1 MAAAT
6 DGKAKAFLLVNAF
19 ERKREVKPVVKGVAA
34 DETFTVYQLGGG
46 NARLSA
52 VGTWKPGDALE
63 IPSLGVIVAATD
75 FAGPRQ
81 ILIAGDS
88 LLEERTGGTSYGS
101 WGQQLGPWLK
111 DDVVI
116 DNLARSGRSSKSFV
130 TEGLWAKLLK
140 RIRKGDWVIVQFG
153 HNDVAK
159 QENRRTTV
167 DEFRQN
173 FERFADDVTA
183 RGGRPVFVSPT
194 CCWDFDSAGKFA
206 PRAYIRER
214 ADAMKAAAQAKGAV
228 FIDMTELT
236 ARELREKG
244 KADTR
249 IDYMISR
256 IGNADAMHTT
266 RWGAKRFAELFVREV
281 FESGSPF
288 AEAFK
293 TPAGMKSK
301 VKVAPVN

>member
-1 MAAAT
+1 
-6 DGKAKAFLLVNAF
+6 
-19 ERKREVKPVVKGVAA
+19 
-34 DETFTVYQLGGG
+34 
-46 NARLSA
+46 
-52 VGTWKPGDALE
+52 
-63 IPSLGVIVAATD
+63 
-75 FAGPRQ
+75 
-81 ILIAGDS
+81 
-88 LLEERTGGTSYGS
+88 
-101 WGQQLGPWLK
+101 
-111 DDVVI
+111 VVI
-116 DNLARSGRSSKSFV
+116 DNLARSGKSSKSFV
-130 TEGLWAKLLK
+130 TEGLWAKLLM

-167 DEFRQN
+167 DEYRQN

-194 CCWDFDSAGKFA
+194 CCWDFDSTGKFA

-288 AEAFK
+288 AEIFK
-293 TPAGMKSK
+293 TPAGMKPK